1 MRTSGQACDRSYND
15 LQDTITETVFTHA
28 NVNINQ
34 HHIACRKVNTKTWG
48 NAVCNAEFH
57 NQHKCH
63 KFILCLVSVLCRNQ
77 LLQNC
82 SGNDEGTLEVD
93 NNNEKSFGGMMSH
106 THKQGV
112 GLSKNLQNR
121 LSYSTIA
128 IGRLSVAILVMKG
141 GRDGTVRTAN
151 YVLQRGRCIWHMFH
165 SSILVID
172 VQLV

>member
-1 MRTSGQACDRSYND
+1 M
-15 LQDTITETVFTHA
+15 
-28 NVNINQ
+28 
-34 HHIACRKVNTKTWG
+34 
-48 NAVCNAEFH
+48 
-57 NQHKCH
+57 
-63 KFILCLVSVLCRNQ
+63 
-77 LLQNC
+77 
-82 SGNDEGTLEVD
+82 D

-172 VQLV
+172 V